1 MKKKKG
7 KGKGERRGKREREF
21 YLMDIIHSEKGAGET
36 VEISLRENL
45 FGDLETERSLEFF
58 AGHWFGRESCLVGFG
73 LGVVE
78 GLLLLEVWVW
88 GSGW

>member
-1 MKKKKG
+1 
-7 KGKGERRGKREREF
+7 
-21 YLMDIIHSEKGAGET
+21 MDIIHSEKGAGET

-78 GLLLLEVWVW
+78 SPFVGGVGLGKWMVDVGWRLSDERKLVVVDEVRD
-88 GSGW
+88 